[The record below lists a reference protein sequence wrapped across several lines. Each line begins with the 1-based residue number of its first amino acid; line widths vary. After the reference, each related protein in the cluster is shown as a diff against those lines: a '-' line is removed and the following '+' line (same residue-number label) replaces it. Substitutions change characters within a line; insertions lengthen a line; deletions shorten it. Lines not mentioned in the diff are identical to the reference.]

1 MSDNNYWEKRAV
13 DLEKLS
19 QDRADVDIMHVNKL
33 FDGAV
38 DIVEKQIEEI
48 FGKYAR
54 DSGISQDAA
63 LRLLNE
69 KQTETM
75 RRNLMI
81 TLAQCQEEIARQAI
95 LARLNAPAYAARIS
109 RLEALKDLIHAQ
121 AYKVGSAAHYRLT
134 DRLIDTYEQSYY
146 RSIYDQ
152 QRRTET
158 GFDFTKLTDRDVQAA
173 IATNWAGS
181 NYSKR
186 VWKNTKKLAES
197 LEEVITQGLM
207 TGQSIR
213 DMELALEARVVSE
226 RYKIN
231 RIIRTEVNHCCNQGT
246 LMSYKAAG
254 TLRYI
259 YLATLDMRTSSI
271 CRSLD
276 KEVFFVSKAK
286 VGVNFP
292 PMHPNCRSTTM
303 AYPEDGIFPKERIAR
318 DPETNKNIHV
328 PFDMSYAQW
337 YRKYVLEKKDVD
349 NETQQTTQTQAQIGE
364 ATTQPGTQTQ
374 GAQQNQATSTASLE
388 DVLKTMTVEEI
399 LARPEF
405 KKAVQSASDARV
417 TQALATAKEKWDKEA
432 IENLD
437 EAKKLE
443 KMTAEQRAK
452 YQFDK
457 DKAAFDAEKKAFERQ
472 QLVLATGKEL
482 IKRGLDASFADVLTG
497 DTAEETADKIDKFEA
512 SFRTAV
518 ADSVS
523 DKMRGTAPRDKTQ
536 GTTITMD
543 SIKSMSAEEINAHW
557 DEVQNVLKQNK

>member
-158 GFDFTKLTDRDVQAA
+158 GFDFTKLADRDVQAA

-186 VWKNTKKLAES
+186 IWKNTKKLAES

-337 YRKYVLEKKDVD
+337 YRKYVIEKDDNNSSLENKPENDIIKMNLQFFADKSRHAEDREAERNISEAAIQDALQNPLFKGEVVMD
-349 NETQQTTQTQAQIGE
+349 EYGRKSIKYIGRE
-364 ATTQPGTQTQ
+364 ATVIMNPDTNTEIT
-374 GAQQNQATSTASLE
+374 TW
-388 DVLKTMTVEEI
+388 KTGSRI
-399 LARPEF
+399 R
-405 KKAVQSASDARV
+405 KKY
-417 TQALATAKEKWDKEA
+417 E
-432 IENLD
+432 
-437 EAKKLE
+437 
-443 KMTAEQRAK
+443 
-452 YQFDK
+452 
-457 DKAAFDAEKKAFERQ
+457 
-472 QLVLATGKEL
+472 G
-482 IKRGLDASFADVLTG
+482 G
-497 DTAEETADKIDKFEA
+497 D
-512 SFRTAV
+512 
-518 ADSVS
+518 
-523 DKMRGTAPRDKTQ
+523 
-536 GTTITMD
+536 
-543 SIKSMSAEEINAHW
+543 
-557 DEVQNVLKQNK
+557 

>member
-75 RRNLMI
+75 CRNLMI

-349 NETQQTTQTQAQIGE
+349 NTKNGDNIRDIMFKASKSDVNIIRDEKAVVDAYSQLPDKVQKAMADVTFNMGQNGSSCDVKKGIINIAKGAEKEDIDHEFGHLIEERMMDPKIVEKYKKYLTEGLSDADITSEIYENDSGE
-364 ATTQPGTQTQ
+364 KFNIYILHGDKFISEYQ
-374 GAQQNQATSTASLE
+374 GRLYIDSVTEAITPDGNLNTEFMWEAISELFRVYQK
-388 DVLKTMTVEEI
+388 DKTMLNEYEIKLIEE
-399 LARPEF
+399 
-405 KKAVQSASDARV
+405 
-417 TQALATAKEKWDKEA
+417 AL
-432 IENLD
+432 
-437 EAKKLE
+437 
-443 KMTAEQRAK
+443 R
-452 YQFDK
+452 
-457 DKAAFDAEKKAFERQ
+457 
-472 QLVLATGKEL
+472 
-482 IKRGLDASFADVLTG
+482 
-497 DTAEETADKIDKFEA
+497 
-512 SFRTAV
+512 
-518 ADSVS
+518 
-523 DKMRGTAPRDKTQ
+523 
-536 GTTITMD
+536 
-543 SIKSMSAEEINAHW
+543 
-557 DEVQNVLKQNK
+557 

>member
-13 DLEKLS
+13 DLEKLT

-349 NETQQTTQTQAQIGE
+349 NTKNGDNIRDIMFKASKSDVNIIRDEKAVVDAYSQLPDKVQKAMADVTFNMGQNGSSCDVKKGIINIAKGAEKEDIDHEFGHLIEERMMDPKIVEKYKKYLTEGLSDADITSEIYENDSGE
-364 ATTQPGTQTQ
+364 KFNIYILHGDKFISEYQ
-374 GAQQNQATSTASLE
+374 GRLYIDSVTEAITPDGNLNTEFMWEAISELFRVYQK
-388 DVLKTMTVEEI
+388 DKTMLNEYEIKLIEE
-399 LARPEF
+399 
-405 KKAVQSASDARV
+405 
-417 TQALATAKEKWDKEA
+417 AL
-432 IENLD
+432 
-437 EAKKLE
+437 
-443 KMTAEQRAK
+443 R
-452 YQFDK
+452 
-457 DKAAFDAEKKAFERQ
+457 
-472 QLVLATGKEL
+472 
-482 IKRGLDASFADVLTG
+482 
-497 DTAEETADKIDKFEA
+497 
-512 SFRTAV
+512 
-518 ADSVS
+518 
-523 DKMRGTAPRDKTQ
+523 
-536 GTTITMD
+536 
-543 SIKSMSAEEINAHW
+543 
-557 DEVQNVLKQNK
+557 

>member
-13 DLEKLS
+13 DLEKLT

-48 FGKYAR
+48 FDKYTR

-75 RRNLMI
+75 RRNLM
-81 TLAQCQEEIARQAI
+81 TALAQCQEEVARQAI

-197 LEEVITQGLM
+197 LEEVITQGLT

-349 NETQQTTQTQAQIGE
+349 NTKNGDNIRDIMFKASKSDVNIIRDEKAVVDAYSQLPDKVQKAMADVTFNMGQNGSSCDVKKGIINIAKGAEKEDIDHEFGHLIEERMMDPKIVEKYKKYLTEGLSDADITSEIYENDSGE
-364 ATTQPGTQTQ
+364 KFNIYILHGDKFISEYQ
-374 GAQQNQATSTASLE
+374 GRLYIDSVTEAITPDGNLNTEFMWEAISELFRVYQK
-388 DVLKTMTVEEI
+388 DKTMLNEYEIKLIEE
-399 LARPEF
+399 
-405 KKAVQSASDARV
+405 
-417 TQALATAKEKWDKEA
+417 AL
-432 IENLD
+432 
-437 EAKKLE
+437 
-443 KMTAEQRAK
+443 R
-452 YQFDK
+452 
-457 DKAAFDAEKKAFERQ
+457 
-472 QLVLATGKEL
+472 
-482 IKRGLDASFADVLTG
+482 
-497 DTAEETADKIDKFEA
+497 
-512 SFRTAV
+512 
-518 ADSVS
+518 
-523 DKMRGTAPRDKTQ
+523 
-536 GTTITMD
+536 
-543 SIKSMSAEEINAHW
+543 
-557 DEVQNVLKQNK
+557 

>member
-1 MSDNNYWEKRAV
+1 MSDNYWEKRAINI
-13 DLEKLS
+13 EKLT
-19 QDRADVDIMHVNKL
+19 QERADVDIMHVNKL

-38 DIVEKQIEEI
+38 EIIEKQIDEI
-48 FGKYAR
+48 FDKYTR
-54 DSGISQDAA
+54 DSGLTQDSA
-63 LRLLNE
+63 LKLLNE
-69 KQTETM
+69 KQTDTL
-75 RRNLMI
+75 RRNLMA
-81 TLAQCQEEIARQAI
+81 TLAQCQEEVARQAI

-158 GFDFTKLTDRDVQAA
+158 GFDFTKLADRDVQAA

-186 VWKNTKKLAES
+186 IWKNTKKLAES

-213 DMELALEARVVSE
+213 DMELALEEKVASG
-226 RYKIN
+226 RYNIN
-231 RIIRTEVNHCCNQGT
+231 RVIRTEVNHCCNQGT

-276 KEVFFVSKAK
+276 KEVFFVSKAE

-303 AYPEDGIFPKERIAR
+303 AYPENGIFPKERTAR
-318 DPETNKNIHV
+318 DQETNKNIHV

-349 NETQQTTQTQAQIGE
+349 NTKNGDNIRDIMFKASKSDVNIIRDEKAVVDAYSQLPDKVQKAMADVTFNMGQNGSSCDVKKGIINIAKGAGKEDIDHEFGHLIEERMMDPKIVEKYKKYLTEGLSDADITSEIYENDSGE
-364 ATTQPGTQTQ
+364 KFNIYILHGDKFISEYQ
-374 GAQQNQATSTASLE
+374 GRLYIDSVTEAITPDGNLNTEFMWEAISELFRVYQK
-388 DVLKTMTVEEI
+388 DKTMLNEYEIKLIEE
-399 LARPEF
+399 
-405 KKAVQSASDARV
+405 
-417 TQALATAKEKWDKEA
+417 AL
-432 IENLD
+432 
-437 EAKKLE
+437 
-443 KMTAEQRAK
+443 R
-452 YQFDK
+452 
-457 DKAAFDAEKKAFERQ
+457 
-472 QLVLATGKEL
+472 
-482 IKRGLDASFADVLTG
+482 
-497 DTAEETADKIDKFEA
+497 
-512 SFRTAV
+512 
-518 ADSVS
+518 
-523 DKMRGTAPRDKTQ
+523 
-536 GTTITMD
+536 
-543 SIKSMSAEEINAHW
+543 
-557 DEVQNVLKQNK
+557 

>member
-349 NETQQTTQTQAQIGE
+349 NTKNGDNIRDIMFKASKSDVNIIRDEKAVVDAYSQLPDKVQKAMADVTFNMGQNGSSCDVKKGIINIAKGAEKEDIDHEFGHLIEERMMDPKIVEKYKKYLTEGLSDADITSEIYENDSGE
-364 ATTQPGTQTQ
+364 KFNIYILHGDKFISEYQ
-374 GAQQNQATSTASLE
+374 GRLYIDSVTEAITPDGNLNTEFMWEAISELFRVYQKG
-388 DVLKTMTVEEI
+388 KTMLNEYEIKLIEE
-399 LARPEF
+399 
-405 KKAVQSASDARV
+405 
-417 TQALATAKEKWDKEA
+417 AL
-432 IENLD
+432 
-437 EAKKLE
+437 
-443 KMTAEQRAK
+443 R
-452 YQFDK
+452 
-457 DKAAFDAEKKAFERQ
+457 
-472 QLVLATGKEL
+472 
-482 IKRGLDASFADVLTG
+482 
-497 DTAEETADKIDKFEA
+497 
-512 SFRTAV
+512 
-518 ADSVS
+518 
-523 DKMRGTAPRDKTQ
+523 
-536 GTTITMD
+536 
-543 SIKSMSAEEINAHW
+543 
-557 DEVQNVLKQNK
+557 

>member
-1 MSDNNYWEKRAV
+1 MSDNYWEKRAI
-13 DLEKLS
+13 DIEKLT
-19 QDRADVDIMHVNKL
+19 QDGADVDIMHVNKL

-38 DIVEKQIEEI
+38 EIIEKQIDEI
-48 FGKYAR
+48 FDKYTR
-54 DSGISQDAA
+54 DSGLTQDSA
-63 LRLLNE
+63 LKLLNE
-69 KQTETM
+69 KQTDTL
-75 RRNLMI
+75 RRNLMA
-81 TLAQCQEEIARQAI
+81 TLAQCQEEVARQAI

-158 GFDFTKLTDRDVQAA
+158 GFDFTKLADRDVQAA

-186 VWKNTKKLAES
+186 IWKNTKKLAES

-213 DMELALEARVVSE
+213 DMELALEEKVASG
-226 RYKIN
+226 RYNIN
-231 RIIRTEVNHCCNQGT
+231 RVIRTEVNHCCNQGT

-276 KEVFFVSKAK
+276 KEVFFVSKAE

-303 AYPEDGIFPKERIAR
+303 AYPEDGIFPKERTAR
-318 DPETNKNIHV
+318 DQETNKNIHV

-349 NETQQTTQTQAQIGE
+349 NTKNGDNIRDIMFKASKSDVNIIRDEKAVVDAYSQLPDKVQKAMADVTFNMGQNGSSCDVKKGIINIAKGAGKEDIDHEFGHLIEERMMDPKIVEKYKKYLTEGLSDADITSEIYENDSGE
-364 ATTQPGTQTQ
+364 KFNIYILHGDKFISEYQ
-374 GAQQNQATSTASLE
+374 GRLYIDSVTEAITPDGNLNTEFMWEAISELFRVYQK
-388 DVLKTMTVEEI
+388 DKTMLNEYEIKLIEE
-399 LARPEF
+399 
-405 KKAVQSASDARV
+405 
-417 TQALATAKEKWDKEA
+417 AL
-432 IENLD
+432 
-437 EAKKLE
+437 
-443 KMTAEQRAK
+443 R
-452 YQFDK
+452 
-457 DKAAFDAEKKAFERQ
+457 
-472 QLVLATGKEL
+472 
-482 IKRGLDASFADVLTG
+482 
-497 DTAEETADKIDKFEA
+497 
-512 SFRTAV
+512 
-518 ADSVS
+518 
-523 DKMRGTAPRDKTQ
+523 
-536 GTTITMD
+536 
-543 SIKSMSAEEINAHW
+543 
-557 DEVQNVLKQNK
+557 

>member
-246 LMSYKAAG
+246 MMSYKAAG

-349 NETQQTTQTQAQIGE
+349 NTKNGDNIRDIMFKASKSDVNIIRDEKAVVDAYSQLPDKVQKAMADVTFNMGQNGSSCDVKKGIINIAKGAEKEDIDHEFGHLIEERMMDPKIVEKYKKYLTEGLSDADITSEIYENDSGE
-364 ATTQPGTQTQ
+364 KFNIYILHGDKFISEYQ
-374 GAQQNQATSTASLE
+374 GRLYIDSVTEAITPDGNLNTEFMWEAISELFRVYQK
-388 DVLKTMTVEEI
+388 DKTMLNEYEIKLIEE
-399 LARPEF
+399 
-405 KKAVQSASDARV
+405 
-417 TQALATAKEKWDKEA
+417 AL
-432 IENLD
+432 
-437 EAKKLE
+437 
-443 KMTAEQRAK
+443 R
-452 YQFDK
+452 
-457 DKAAFDAEKKAFERQ
+457 
-472 QLVLATGKEL
+472 
-482 IKRGLDASFADVLTG
+482 
-497 DTAEETADKIDKFEA
+497 
-512 SFRTAV
+512 
-518 ADSVS
+518 
-523 DKMRGTAPRDKTQ
+523 
-536 GTTITMD
+536 
-543 SIKSMSAEEINAHW
+543 
-557 DEVQNVLKQNK
+557 

>member
-19 QDRADVDIMHVNKL
+19 QDRADADIMHVNKL

-349 NETQQTTQTQAQIGE
+349 NTKNGDNIRDIMFKASKSDVNIIRDEKAVVDAYSQLPDKVQKAMADVTFNMGQNGSSCDVKKGIINIAKGAEKEDIDHEFGHLIEERMMDPKIVEKYKKYLTEGLSDADITSEIYENDSGE
-364 ATTQPGTQTQ
+364 KFNIYILHGDKFISEYQ
-374 GAQQNQATSTASLE
+374 GRLYIDSVTEAITPDGNLNTEFMWEAISELFRVYQK
-388 DVLKTMTVEEI
+388 DKTMLNEYEIKLIEE
-399 LARPEF
+399 
-405 KKAVQSASDARV
+405 
-417 TQALATAKEKWDKEA
+417 AL
-432 IENLD
+432 
-437 EAKKLE
+437 
-443 KMTAEQRAK
+443 R
-452 YQFDK
+452 
-457 DKAAFDAEKKAFERQ
+457 
-472 QLVLATGKEL
+472 
-482 IKRGLDASFADVLTG
+482 
-497 DTAEETADKIDKFEA
+497 
-512 SFRTAV
+512 
-518 ADSVS
+518 
-523 DKMRGTAPRDKTQ
+523 
-536 GTTITMD
+536 
-543 SIKSMSAEEINAHW
+543 
-557 DEVQNVLKQNK
+557 

>member
-337 YRKYVLEKKDVD
+337 YRKYVSEKKDVD
-349 NETQQTTQTQAQIGE
+349 NTKNGDNIRDIMFKASKSDVNIIRDEKAVVDAYSQLPDKVQKAMADVTFNMGQNGSSCDVKKGIINIAKGAEKEDIDHEFGHLIEERMMDPKIVEKYKKYLTEGLSDADITSEIYENDSGE
-364 ATTQPGTQTQ
+364 KFNIYILHGDKFISEYQ
-374 GAQQNQATSTASLE
+374 GRLYIDSVTEAITPDGNLNTEFMWEAISELFRVYQK
-388 DVLKTMTVEEI
+388 DKTMLNEYEIKLIEE
-399 LARPEF
+399 
-405 KKAVQSASDARV
+405 
-417 TQALATAKEKWDKEA
+417 AL
-432 IENLD
+432 
-437 EAKKLE
+437 
-443 KMTAEQRAK
+443 R
-452 YQFDK
+452 
-457 DKAAFDAEKKAFERQ
+457 
-472 QLVLATGKEL
+472 
-482 IKRGLDASFADVLTG
+482 
-497 DTAEETADKIDKFEA
+497 
-512 SFRTAV
+512 
-518 ADSVS
+518 
-523 DKMRGTAPRDKTQ
+523 
-536 GTTITMD
+536 
-543 SIKSMSAEEINAHW
+543 
-557 DEVQNVLKQNK
+557 

>member
-186 VWKNTKKLAES
+186 VWKNTKKLTES

-349 NETQQTTQTQAQIGE
+349 NTKNGDNIRDIMFKASKSDVNIIRDEKAVVDAYSQLPDKVQKAMADVTFNMGQNGSSCDVKKGIINIAKGAEKEDIDHEFGHLIEERMMDPKIVEKYKKYLTEGLSDADITSEIYENDSGE
-364 ATTQPGTQTQ
+364 KFNIYILHGDKFISEYQ
-374 GAQQNQATSTASLE
+374 GRLYIDSVTEAITPDGNLNTEFMWEAISELFRVYQK
-388 DVLKTMTVEEI
+388 DKTMLNEYEIKLIEE
-399 LARPEF
+399 
-405 KKAVQSASDARV
+405 
-417 TQALATAKEKWDKEA
+417 AL
-432 IENLD
+432 
-437 EAKKLE
+437 
-443 KMTAEQRAK
+443 R
-452 YQFDK
+452 
-457 DKAAFDAEKKAFERQ
+457 
-472 QLVLATGKEL
+472 
-482 IKRGLDASFADVLTG
+482 
-497 DTAEETADKIDKFEA
+497 
-512 SFRTAV
+512 
-518 ADSVS
+518 
-523 DKMRGTAPRDKTQ
+523 
-536 GTTITMD
+536 
-543 SIKSMSAEEINAHW
+543 
-557 DEVQNVLKQNK
+557 

>member
-81 TLAQCQEEIARQAI
+81 TLAQCQEEVARQAI

-158 GFDFTKLTDRDVQAA
+158 GFDFTKLADRDVQAA

-181 NYSKR
+181 NYSDR
-186 VWKNTKKLAES
+186 IWKNTKKLAQS

-303 AYPEDGIFPKERIAR
+303 AYPEDGIFPKERTAR
-318 DPETNKNIHV
+318 DSETNKNIHV

-349 NETQQTTQTQAQIGE
+349 NTKNGDNIRDIMFKASKSDVNIIRDEKAVVDAYSQLPDKVQKAMADVTFNMGQNGSSCDVKKGIINIAKGAEKEDIDHEFGHLIEERMMDPKIVEKYKKYLTEGLSDADITSEIYENDSGE
-364 ATTQPGTQTQ
+364 KFNIYILHGDKFISEYQ
-374 GAQQNQATSTASLE
+374 GRLYIDSVTEAITPDGNLNTEFMWEAISELFRVYQK
-388 DVLKTMTVEEI
+388 DKTMLNEYEIKLIEE
-399 LARPEF
+399 
-405 KKAVQSASDARV
+405 
-417 TQALATAKEKWDKEA
+417 AL
-432 IENLD
+432 
-437 EAKKLE
+437 
-443 KMTAEQRAK
+443 R
-452 YQFDK
+452 
-457 DKAAFDAEKKAFERQ
+457 
-472 QLVLATGKEL
+472 
-482 IKRGLDASFADVLTG
+482 
-497 DTAEETADKIDKFEA
+497 
-512 SFRTAV
+512 
-518 ADSVS
+518 
-523 DKMRGTAPRDKTQ
+523 
-536 GTTITMD
+536 
-543 SIKSMSAEEINAHW
+543 
-557 DEVQNVLKQNK
+557 

>member
-186 VWKNTKKLAES
+186 IWKNTKKLAES

-303 AYPEDGIFPKERIAR
+303 AYPEDGIFPKERTAR

-349 NETQQTTQTQAQIGE
+349 NTKNGDNIRDIMFKASKSDVNIIRDEKAVVDAYSQLPDKVQKAMADVTFNMGQNGSSCDVKKGIINIAKGAEKEDIDHEFGHLIEERMMDPKIVEKYKKYLTEGLSDADITSEIYENDSGE
-364 ATTQPGTQTQ
+364 KFNIYILHGDKFISEYQ
-374 GAQQNQATSTASLE
+374 GRLYIDSVTEAITPDGNLNTEFMWEAISELFRVYQK
-388 DVLKTMTVEEI
+388 DKTMLNEYEIKLIEE
-399 LARPEF
+399 
-405 KKAVQSASDARV
+405 
-417 TQALATAKEKWDKEA
+417 AL
-432 IENLD
+432 
-437 EAKKLE
+437 
-443 KMTAEQRAK
+443 R
-452 YQFDK
+452 
-457 DKAAFDAEKKAFERQ
+457 
-472 QLVLATGKEL
+472 
-482 IKRGLDASFADVLTG
+482 
-497 DTAEETADKIDKFEA
+497 
-512 SFRTAV
+512 
-518 ADSVS
+518 
-523 DKMRGTAPRDKTQ
+523 
-536 GTTITMD
+536 
-543 SIKSMSAEEINAHW
+543 
-557 DEVQNVLKQNK
+557 

>member
-81 TLAQCQEEIARQAI
+81 TLAQCQEEVARQAI

-158 GFDFTKLTDRDVQAA
+158 GFDFTKLADRDVQAA

-181 NYSKR
+181 NYSDR
-186 VWKNTKKLAES
+186 IWKNTKKLAQS

-303 AYPEDGIFPKERIAR
+303 AYPEDGIFPKERTAR

-349 NETQQTTQTQAQIGE
+349 NTKNGDNIRDIMFKASKSDVNIIRDEKAVVDAYSQLPDKVQKAMADVTFNMGQNGSSCDVKKGIINIAKGAEKEDIDHKFGHLIEERMMDPKIVEKYKKYLTEGLSDADITSEIYENDSGE
-364 ATTQPGTQTQ
+364 KFNIYILHGDKFISEYQ
-374 GAQQNQATSTASLE
+374 GRLYIDSVTEAITPDGNLNTEFMWEAISELFRVYQK
-388 DVLKTMTVEEI
+388 DKTMLNEYEIKLIEE
-399 LARPEF
+399 
-405 KKAVQSASDARV
+405 
-417 TQALATAKEKWDKEA
+417 AL
-432 IENLD
+432 
-437 EAKKLE
+437 
-443 KMTAEQRAK
+443 R
-452 YQFDK
+452 
-457 DKAAFDAEKKAFERQ
+457 
-472 QLVLATGKEL
+472 
-482 IKRGLDASFADVLTG
+482 
-497 DTAEETADKIDKFEA
+497 
-512 SFRTAV
+512 
-518 ADSVS
+518 
-523 DKMRGTAPRDKTQ
+523 
-536 GTTITMD
+536 
-543 SIKSMSAEEINAHW
+543 
-557 DEVQNVLKQNK
+557 

>member
-146 RSIYDQ
+146 RSICDQ

-349 NETQQTTQTQAQIGE
+349 NTKNGDNIRDIMFKASKSDVNIIRDEKAVVDAYSQLPDKVQKAMADVTFNMGQNGSSCDVKKGIINIAKGAEKEDIDHEFGHLIEERMMDPKIVEKYKKYLTEGLSDADITSEIYENDSGE
-364 ATTQPGTQTQ
+364 KFNIYILHGDKFISEYQ
-374 GAQQNQATSTASLE
+374 GRLYIDSVTEAITPDGNLNTEFMWEAISELFRVYQK
-388 DVLKTMTVEEI
+388 DKTMLNEYEIKLIEE
-399 LARPEF
+399 
-405 KKAVQSASDARV
+405 
-417 TQALATAKEKWDKEA
+417 AL
-432 IENLD
+432 
-437 EAKKLE
+437 
-443 KMTAEQRAK
+443 R
-452 YQFDK
+452 
-457 DKAAFDAEKKAFERQ
+457 
-472 QLVLATGKEL
+472 
-482 IKRGLDASFADVLTG
+482 
-497 DTAEETADKIDKFEA
+497 
-512 SFRTAV
+512 
-518 ADSVS
+518 
-523 DKMRGTAPRDKTQ
+523 
-536 GTTITMD
+536 
-543 SIKSMSAEEINAHW
+543 
-557 DEVQNVLKQNK
+557 

>member
-81 TLAQCQEEIARQAI
+81 TLAQCQEEVARQAI

-254 TLRYI
+254 TRRYI
-259 YLATLDMRTSSI
+259 FLATLDMRTSSI

-276 KEVFFVSKAK
+276 KDVFFVSKAE

-303 AYPEDGIFPKERIAR
+303 AYPEDGIFPKERTAR
-318 DPETNKNIHV
+318 DSETNKNIHV

-349 NETQQTTQTQAQIGE
+349 NTKNGDNIRDIMFKASKSDVNIIRDEKAVVDAYSQLPDKVQKAMADVTFNMGQNGSSCDIKKGIINIAKGAEKEDIDHEFGHLIEERMMDPKIVEKYKKYLTEGLSDADITSEIYENDSGE
-364 ATTQPGTQTQ
+364 KFNIYILHGDKFISEYQ
-374 GAQQNQATSTASLE
+374 GRLYIDSVTEAITPDGNLNTEFMWEAISELFRVYQK
-388 DVLKTMTVEEI
+388 DKTMLNEYEIKLIEE
-399 LARPEF
+399 
-405 KKAVQSASDARV
+405 
-417 TQALATAKEKWDKEA
+417 AL
-432 IENLD
+432 
-437 EAKKLE
+437 
-443 KMTAEQRAK
+443 R
-452 YQFDK
+452 
-457 DKAAFDAEKKAFERQ
+457 
-472 QLVLATGKEL
+472 
-482 IKRGLDASFADVLTG
+482 
-497 DTAEETADKIDKFEA
+497 
-512 SFRTAV
+512 
-518 ADSVS
+518 
-523 DKMRGTAPRDKTQ
+523 
-536 GTTITMD
+536 
-543 SIKSMSAEEINAHW
+543 
-557 DEVQNVLKQNK
+557 

>member
-349 NETQQTTQTQAQIGE
+349 NTKNGDNIRDIMFKASKSDVNIIRDEKAVVDAYSQLPDKVQKAMADVTFNMGQNGSSCDVKKGIINIAKGAEKEDIDHEFGHLIKERMMDPKIVEKYKKYLTEGLSDADITSEIYENDSGE
-364 ATTQPGTQTQ
+364 KFNIYILHGDKFISEYQ
-374 GAQQNQATSTASLE
+374 GRLYIDSVTEAITPDGNLNTEFMWEAISELFRVYQK
-388 DVLKTMTVEEI
+388 DKTMLNEYEIKLIEE
-399 LARPEF
+399 
-405 KKAVQSASDARV
+405 
-417 TQALATAKEKWDKEA
+417 AL
-432 IENLD
+432 
-437 EAKKLE
+437 
-443 KMTAEQRAK
+443 R
-452 YQFDK
+452 
-457 DKAAFDAEKKAFERQ
+457 
-472 QLVLATGKEL
+472 
-482 IKRGLDASFADVLTG
+482 
-497 DTAEETADKIDKFEA
+497 
-512 SFRTAV
+512 
-518 ADSVS
+518 
-523 DKMRGTAPRDKTQ
+523 
-536 GTTITMD
+536 
-543 SIKSMSAEEINAHW
+543 
-557 DEVQNVLKQNK
+557 

>member
-158 GFDFTKLTDRDVQAA
+158 GFDFTKLADRDVQAA

-181 NYSKR
+181 NYSDR
-186 VWKNTKKLAES
+186 IWKNTKKLAQS

-254 TLRYI
+254 TRRYI
-259 YLATLDMRTSSI
+259 FLATLDMRTSSI

-276 KEVFFVSKAK
+276 KDVFFVSKAE

-349 NETQQTTQTQAQIGE
+349 NTKNGDNIRDIMFKASKSDVNIIRDEKAVVDAYSQLPDKVQKAMADVTFNMGQNGSSCDVKKGIINIAKGAEKEDIDHEFGRLIEERMMDPKIVEKYKKYLTEGLSDADITSEIYENDSGE
-364 ATTQPGTQTQ
+364 KFNIYILHGDKFISEYQ
-374 GAQQNQATSTASLE
+374 GRLYIDSVTEAITPDGNLNTEFMWEAISELFRVYQK
-388 DVLKTMTVEEI
+388 DKTMLNEYEIKLIEE
-399 LARPEF
+399 
-405 KKAVQSASDARV
+405 
-417 TQALATAKEKWDKEA
+417 AL
-432 IENLD
+432 
-437 EAKKLE
+437 
-443 KMTAEQRAK
+443 R
-452 YQFDK
+452 
-457 DKAAFDAEKKAFERQ
+457 
-472 QLVLATGKEL
+472 
-482 IKRGLDASFADVLTG
+482 
-497 DTAEETADKIDKFEA
+497 
-512 SFRTAV
+512 
-518 ADSVS
+518 
-523 DKMRGTAPRDKTQ
+523 
-536 GTTITMD
+536 
-543 SIKSMSAEEINAHW
+543 
-557 DEVQNVLKQNK
+557 

>member
-213 DMELALEARVVSE
+213 DMELALEAKVDSG
-226 RYKIN
+226 RYNIN
-231 RIIRTEVNHCCNQGT
+231 RVIRTEVNHCCNQGT

-254 TLRYI
+254 TLRYM

-271 CRSLD
+271 CRNLD
-276 KEVFFVSKAK
+276 KEVFFVSKAE

-303 AYPEDGIFPKERIAR
+303 AYPEDGILPKERTAR

-349 NETQQTTQTQAQIGE
+349 NHQESVRIKKIELPPETDNIKGMSQETKQAICDAFDKVKEEYNVSINNMELESLGNGNERVPFQYVPKNIGGFLKYRLVINTDYDFNGSLDAFSARIMRNHNNGFLSSENVEDLIAHEMAHILTFQDCDTFGVFTRVEEEVREKFIKGVSAYADSTYDGAETIAE
-364 ATTQPGTQTQ
+364 AFVKYRKGERLPD
-374 GAQQNQATSTASLE
+374 NVMSLLE
-388 DVLKTMTVEEI
+388 KYVLK
-399 LARPEF
+399 
-405 KKAVQSASDARV
+405 
-417 TQALATAKEKWDKEA
+417 KE
-432 IENLD
+432 
-437 EAKKLE
+437 
-443 KMTAEQRAK
+443 
-452 YQFDK
+452 Y
-457 DKAAFDAEKKAFERQ
+457 
-472 QLVLATGKEL
+472 
-482 IKRGLDASFADVLTG
+482 
-497 DTAEETADKIDKFEA
+497 
-512 SFRTAV
+512 
-518 ADSVS
+518 
-523 DKMRGTAPRDKTQ
+523 
-536 GTTITMD
+536 
-543 SIKSMSAEEINAHW
+543 
-557 DEVQNVLKQNK
+557 

>member
-48 FGKYAR
+48 FGKYTR

-81 TLAQCQEEIARQAI
+81 TLAQCQEEVARQAI

-158 GFDFTKLTDRDVQAA
+158 GFDFTKLADRDVQAA

-349 NETQQTTQTQAQIGE
+349 NTKNGDNIRDIMFKASKSDVNIIRDEKAVVDAYSQLPDKVQKAMADVTFNMGQNGSSCDVKKGIINIAKGAEKEDIDHEFGHLIEERMMDPKIVEKYKKYLTEGLSDADITSEIYENDSGE
-364 ATTQPGTQTQ
+364 KFNIYILHGDKFISEYQ
-374 GAQQNQATSTASLE
+374 GRLYIDSVTEAITPDGNLNTEFMWEAISELFRVYQK
-388 DVLKTMTVEEI
+388 DKTMLNEYEIKLIEE
-399 LARPEF
+399 
-405 KKAVQSASDARV
+405 
-417 TQALATAKEKWDKEA
+417 AL
-432 IENLD
+432 
-437 EAKKLE
+437 
-443 KMTAEQRAK
+443 R
-452 YQFDK
+452 
-457 DKAAFDAEKKAFERQ
+457 
-472 QLVLATGKEL
+472 
-482 IKRGLDASFADVLTG
+482 
-497 DTAEETADKIDKFEA
+497 
-512 SFRTAV
+512 
-518 ADSVS
+518 
-523 DKMRGTAPRDKTQ
+523 
-536 GTTITMD
+536 
-543 SIKSMSAEEINAHW
+543 
-557 DEVQNVLKQNK
+557 

>member
-349 NETQQTTQTQAQIGE
+349 NTKNGDNIIDIMFKASKSDVNIIRDEKAVVDAYSQLPDKVQKAMADVTFNMGQNGSSCDVKKGIINIAKGAEKEDIDHEFGHLIEERMMDPKIVEKYKKYLTEGLSDADITSEIYENDSGE
-364 ATTQPGTQTQ
+364 KFNIYILHGDKFISEYQ
-374 GAQQNQATSTASLE
+374 GRLYIDSVTEAITPDGNLNTEFMWEAISELFRVYQK
-388 DVLKTMTVEEI
+388 DKTMLNEYEIKLIEE
-399 LARPEF
+399 
-405 KKAVQSASDARV
+405 
-417 TQALATAKEKWDKEA
+417 AL
-432 IENLD
+432 
-437 EAKKLE
+437 
-443 KMTAEQRAK
+443 R
-452 YQFDK
+452 
-457 DKAAFDAEKKAFERQ
+457 
-472 QLVLATGKEL
+472 
-482 IKRGLDASFADVLTG
+482 
-497 DTAEETADKIDKFEA
+497 
-512 SFRTAV
+512 
-518 ADSVS
+518 
-523 DKMRGTAPRDKTQ
+523 
-536 GTTITMD
+536 
-543 SIKSMSAEEINAHW
+543 
-557 DEVQNVLKQNK
+557 

>member
-13 DLEKLS
+13 DLEKFS

-349 NETQQTTQTQAQIGE
+349 NTKNGDNIRDIMFKASKSDVNIIRDEKAVVDAYSQLPDKVQKAMADVTFNMGQNGSSCDVKKGIINIAKGAEKEDIDHEFGHLIEERMMDPKIVEKYKKYLTEGLSDADITSEIYENDSGE
-364 ATTQPGTQTQ
+364 KFNIYILHGDKFISEYQ
-374 GAQQNQATSTASLE
+374 GRLYIDSVTEAITPDGNLNTEFMWEAISELFRVYQK
-388 DVLKTMTVEEI
+388 DKTMLNEYEIKLIEE
-399 LARPEF
+399 
-405 KKAVQSASDARV
+405 
-417 TQALATAKEKWDKEA
+417 AL
-432 IENLD
+432 
-437 EAKKLE
+437 
-443 KMTAEQRAK
+443 R
-452 YQFDK
+452 
-457 DKAAFDAEKKAFERQ
+457 
-472 QLVLATGKEL
+472 
-482 IKRGLDASFADVLTG
+482 
-497 DTAEETADKIDKFEA
+497 
-512 SFRTAV
+512 
-518 ADSVS
+518 
-523 DKMRGTAPRDKTQ
+523 
-536 GTTITMD
+536 
-543 SIKSMSAEEINAHW
+543 
-557 DEVQNVLKQNK
+557 

>member
-81 TLAQCQEEIARQAI
+81 TLAQCQEEVARQAI

-146 RSIYDQ
+146 RNIYDQ

-158 GFDFTKLTDRDVQAA
+158 GFDFTKLADRDVQAA

-186 VWKNTKKLAES
+186 IWKNTKKLAES

-254 TLRYI
+254 TRRYI
-259 YLATLDMRTSSI
+259 FLATLDMRTSSI

-276 KEVFFVSKAK
+276 KDVFFVSKAE

-349 NETQQTTQTQAQIGE
+349 NTKNGDNIRDIMFKASKSDVNIIRDEKAVVDAYSQLPDKVQKAMADVTFNMGQNGSSCDVKKGIINIAKGAEKEDIDHEFGHLIEERMMDPKIVEKYKKYLTEGLSDADITSEIYENDSGE
-364 ATTQPGTQTQ
+364 KFNIYILHGDKFISEYQ
-374 GAQQNQATSTASLE
+374 GRLYIDSVTEAITPDGNLNTEFMWEAISELFRVYQK
-388 DVLKTMTVEEI
+388 DKTMLNEYEIKLIEE
-399 LARPEF
+399 
-405 KKAVQSASDARV
+405 
-417 TQALATAKEKWDKEA
+417 AL
-432 IENLD
+432 
-437 EAKKLE
+437 
-443 KMTAEQRAK
+443 R
-452 YQFDK
+452 
-457 DKAAFDAEKKAFERQ
+457 
-472 QLVLATGKEL
+472 
-482 IKRGLDASFADVLTG
+482 
-497 DTAEETADKIDKFEA
+497 
-512 SFRTAV
+512 
-518 ADSVS
+518 
-523 DKMRGTAPRDKTQ
+523 
-536 GTTITMD
+536 
-543 SIKSMSAEEINAHW
+543 
-557 DEVQNVLKQNK
+557 

>member
-13 DLEKLS
+13 DLEKLT

-48 FGKYAR
+48 FDKYTR

-75 RRNLMI
+75 RRNLM
-81 TLAQCQEEIARQAI
+81 TALAQCQEEVARQAI

-158 GFDFTKLTDRDVQAA
+158 GFDFTKLADRDVQAA

-181 NYSKR
+181 NYSDR
-186 VWKNTKKLAES
+186 IWKNTKKLAQS

-303 AYPEDGIFPKERIAR
+303 AYPEDGIFPKERTAR

-337 YRKYVLEKKDVD
+337 YRKYVLERKDVD
-349 NETQQTTQTQAQIGE
+349 NTKNGDNIRDIMFKASKSDVNIIRDEKAVVDAYSQLPDKVQKAMADVTFNMGQNGSSCDVKKGIINIAKGAEKEDIDHEFGHLIEERMMDPKIVEKYKKYLTEGLSDADITSEIYENDSGE
-364 ATTQPGTQTQ
+364 KFNIYILHGDKFISEYQ
-374 GAQQNQATSTASLE
+374 GRLYIDSVTEAITPDGNLNTEFMWEAISELFRVYQK
-388 DVLKTMTVEEI
+388 DKTMLNEYEIKLIEE
-399 LARPEF
+399 
-405 KKAVQSASDARV
+405 
-417 TQALATAKEKWDKEA
+417 AL
-432 IENLD
+432 
-437 EAKKLE
+437 
-443 KMTAEQRAK
+443 R
-452 YQFDK
+452 
-457 DKAAFDAEKKAFERQ
+457 
-472 QLVLATGKEL
+472 
-482 IKRGLDASFADVLTG
+482 
-497 DTAEETADKIDKFEA
+497 
-512 SFRTAV
+512 
-518 ADSVS
+518 
-523 DKMRGTAPRDKTQ
+523 
-536 GTTITMD
+536 
-543 SIKSMSAEEINAHW
+543 
-557 DEVQNVLKQNK
+557 

>member
-303 AYPEDGIFPKERIAR
+303 AYPEDGIFPKERTAR

-349 NETQQTTQTQAQIGE
+349 NTKNGDNIRDIMFKVSKSDVNIIRDEKAVVDAYSQLPDKVQKAMADVTFNMGQNGSSCDVKKGIINIAKGAEKEDIDHEFGHLIEERMMDPKIVEKYKKYLTEGLSDADITSEIYENDSGE
-364 ATTQPGTQTQ
+364 KFNIYILHGDKFISEYQ
-374 GAQQNQATSTASLE
+374 GRLYIDSVTEAITPDGNLNTEFMWEAISELFRVYQK
-388 DVLKTMTVEEI
+388 DKTMLNEYEIKLIEE
-399 LARPEF
+399 
-405 KKAVQSASDARV
+405 
-417 TQALATAKEKWDKEA
+417 AL
-432 IENLD
+432 
-437 EAKKLE
+437 
-443 KMTAEQRAK
+443 R
-452 YQFDK
+452 
-457 DKAAFDAEKKAFERQ
+457 
-472 QLVLATGKEL
+472 
-482 IKRGLDASFADVLTG
+482 
-497 DTAEETADKIDKFEA
+497 
-512 SFRTAV
+512 
-518 ADSVS
+518 
-523 DKMRGTAPRDKTQ
+523 
-536 GTTITMD
+536 
-543 SIKSMSAEEINAHW
+543 
-557 DEVQNVLKQNK
+557 

>member
-81 TLAQCQEEIARQAI
+81 TLAQCQEEVARQAI

-181 NYSKR
+181 NYSDR
-186 VWKNTKKLAES
+186 IWKNTKKLAQS

-207 TGQSIR
+207 TGQSII

-303 AYPEDGIFPKERIAR
+303 AYPEDGIFPKERTAR

-349 NETQQTTQTQAQIGE
+349 NTKNGDNIRDIMFKASKSDVNIIRDEKAVVDAYSQLPDKVQKAMADVTFNMGQNGSSCDVKKGIINIAKGAEKEDIDHEFGHLIEERMMDPKIVEKYKKYLTEGLSDADITSEIYENDSGE
-364 ATTQPGTQTQ
+364 KFNIYILHGDKFISEYQ
-374 GAQQNQATSTASLE
+374 GRLYIDSVTEAITPDGNLNTEFMWEAISELFRVYQK
-388 DVLKTMTVEEI
+388 DKTMLNEYEIKLIEE
-399 LARPEF
+399 
-405 KKAVQSASDARV
+405 
-417 TQALATAKEKWDKEA
+417 AL
-432 IENLD
+432 
-437 EAKKLE
+437 
-443 KMTAEQRAK
+443 R
-452 YQFDK
+452 
-457 DKAAFDAEKKAFERQ
+457 
-472 QLVLATGKEL
+472 
-482 IKRGLDASFADVLTG
+482 
-497 DTAEETADKIDKFEA
+497 
-512 SFRTAV
+512 
-518 ADSVS
+518 
-523 DKMRGTAPRDKTQ
+523 
-536 GTTITMD
+536 
-543 SIKSMSAEEINAHW
+543 
-557 DEVQNVLKQNK
+557 

>member
-13 DLEKLS
+13 DLEKLT

-48 FGKYAR
+48 FDKYTR

-75 RRNLMI
+75 RRNLM
-81 TLAQCQEEIARQAI
+81 TALAQCQEEVARQAI

-276 KEVFFVSKAK
+276 KDVFFVSKAE

-303 AYPEDGIFPKERIAR
+303 AYPEDGIFPKERTAR

-337 YRKYVLEKKDVD
+337 YRKYVIER
-349 NETQQTTQTQAQIGE
+349 G
-364 ATTQPGTQTQ
+364 
-374 GAQQNQATSTASLE
+374 
-388 DVLKTMTVEEI
+388 
-399 LARPEF
+399 
-405 KKAVQSASDARV
+405 SD
-417 TQALATAKEKWDKEA
+417 
-432 IENLD
+432 
-437 EAKKLE
+437 
-443 KMTAEQRAK
+443 
-452 YQFDK
+452 QFDNIK
-457 DKAAFDAEKKAFERQ
+457 QSINNDDFTESEKAKSS
-472 QLVLATGKEL
+472 
-482 IKRGLDASFADVLTG
+482 I
-497 DTAEETADKIDKFEA
+497 
-512 SFRTAV
+512 
-518 ADSVS
+518 
-523 DKMRGTAPRDKTQ
+523 
-536 GTTITMD
+536 
-543 SIKSMSAEEINAHW
+543 IKSMEYALDSKMLQSREYVQKFNSMSDEPSERREFYKAAKEILSHRSGQNGEDIYLYNTELKKWYKSSTGKMAGTPEYTEKIVSGIKRAKKGTLISFHNHPASMPPSVDDINAASQNGYKTGYVLCH
-557 DEVQNVLKQNK
+557 DGKIYRYSASEKYISQRIYEMHIARYRQKGYNEFEAQKQTIVDLSKEYGFLFEEVI